1 MHGNSMELLGPYKR
15 TQTAAFG
22 TYFGGCQS
30 RRRQE
35 GAKVDISSI
44 AITIAIA
51 IAIEY

>member
-15 TQTAAFG
+15 TQIAAFSA
-22 TYFGGCQS
+22 YFGGCRS

-35 GAKVDISSI
+35 GAKEDISSI
-44 AITIAIA
+44 AITID